1 MQTNL
6 LKDANNL
13 FKKGNF
19 EAALVLYREAK
30 DEYPE
35 LEDIIGVNIKLAEG
49 RVKYEFQH
57 NKYFSLDNEEKIFDD
72 AEEQLSNKIFIGIA
86 AIPDRC
92 EALKRTINSLLPQ
105 VENIGVYLNGWKK
118 IPDFLNNKKIVIAGF
133 EEEDLGD
140 IGKFYWVDS
149 HDGIYFS
156 CDDDLIYPANYV
168 SRTLA
173 KLKEENYR
181 VAVGWHGSLL
191 HEPFEK
197 YYDKNSR
204 RVFSFA
210 AYRPWDTPV
219 HILGTGCSAFHTK
232 ILKIKKSDF
241 LYPNMADIFFS
252 IKGQEQKIPFV
263 VIAHDKGEIIEY
275 EGSKENSI
283 YAHSHAQVESKKN
296 TYDLQNKF
304 VINNQPWVLNNFKP
318 LSLLIIGRFN
328 TYSKGGIFKS
338 CHLIQKYLSD
348 MGHVVDVFDTQDES
362 FDLIKENYDLCWI
375 YPGDPERPD
384 FLTVEDKILKL
395 KQRNIPVIV
404 NLSYLYDSERSSWI
418 KDKLLELN
426 SERSTPVLGAVF
438 TESAANDPLLRE
450 VRDYICVVPK
460 TILPTPYDGTVTFGE
475 REGICLGDATKLG
488 NSKIIGGS
496 VNPWIDAI
504 HNRLPHVNLYAYKQ
518 YQGNNPHPKIK
529 YVPHMKED
537 FGNWLAH
544 RRLFIC
550 ANVHLTFEMVACE
563 AQSYG
568 TPVIYR
574 HMPHSLSEY
583 ISATGLATR
592 TPEEMAEM
600 VAWLYNDQI
609 SWDKF
614 SKSSIKNSES
624 KHINC
629 LDASLEGYLRLA
641 IFRINQLKNVQ

>member
-6 LKDANNL
+6 LKEANAL

-19 EAALVLYREAK
+19 ESSLDLYK
-30 DEYPE
+30 DARDKYPE
-35 LEDIIGVNIKLAEG
+35 LKSIIDINIRIAEG
-49 RVKYEFQH
+49 RVGHQFQYNECVSL
-57 NKYFSLDNEEKIFDD
+57 NKKEKVFDD
-72 AEEQLSNKIFIGIA
+72 IEEQLSSSVFVGIA

-92 EALKRTINSLLPQ
+92 EALERTIDSLLPQ
-105 VENIGVYLNGWKK
+105 VENIGVYLNGWEK
-118 IPDFLNNKKIVIAGF
+118 IPDFLNNKKIIVAGF
-133 EEEDLGD
+133 KEADLGD
-140 IGKFYWVDS
+140 VGKFYWVDN

-156 CDDDLIYPANYV
+156 CDDDLIYPADYV
-168 SRTLA
+168 SRTIA
-173 KLKEENYR
+173 KLKERNYR

-191 HEPFEK
+191 REPFEK
-197 YYDKNSR
+197 YYEKNSR

-210 AYRPWDTPV
+210 AHRSWDTPV

-241 LYPNMADIFFS
+241 LHPNMADVFFS

-263 VIAHDKGEIIEY
+263 VIAHDKGEIVEY
-275 EGSKENSI
+275 EGAKESSI

-296 TYDLQNKF
+296 TYDLQNRF
-304 VINNQPWVLNNFKP
+304 VINNQPWVLNDFRP
-318 LSLLIIGRFN
+318 LSLLIIGRFDN
-328 TYSKGGIFKS
+328 YGKGGIFKS
-338 CHLIQKYLSD
+338 CHLIHKHLSE
-348 MGHVVDVFDTQDES
+348 MGHAVDTIDTQNES
-362 FDLIKENYDLCWI
+362 FYLMKENYDLCWI

-384 FLTVEDKILKL
+384 FATVEDKIAKL
-395 KQRNIPVIV
+395 QYKKVPVIV
-404 NLSYLYDSERSSWI
+404 NLSYLYDDGRSSWI
-418 KDKLLELN
+418 KNKLIELN
-426 SERSTPVLGAVF
+426 SKGSTPVLGAVF
-438 TESAANDPLLRE
+438 TESAANDPLLKE

-460 TILPTPYDGTVTFGE
+460 TILPTPYDDIVEFRG

-496 VNPWIDAI
+496 INPWIDAI

-529 YVPHMKED
+529 YVPHMKEN
-537 FGNWLAH
+537 FGSWLAH

-609 SWDKF
+609 AWDKF

-624 KHINC
+624 KNINY

-641 IFRINQLKNVQ
+641 IFKIKKLKNK